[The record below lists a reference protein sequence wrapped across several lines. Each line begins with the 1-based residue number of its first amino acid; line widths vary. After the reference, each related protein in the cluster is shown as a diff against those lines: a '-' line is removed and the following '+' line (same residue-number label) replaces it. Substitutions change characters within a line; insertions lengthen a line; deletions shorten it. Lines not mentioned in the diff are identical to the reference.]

1 MQIEV
6 SRAIE
11 APADVVWQ
19 IITDLPNRPHVIQ
32 AIMSVDILDG
42 GDELAVGTRW
52 REIRTMFG
60 REASE
65 EMTVSAVD
73 PGRSYSTTAHSNGN
87 DYLTTL
93 TVVPSGAGCTL
104 TMRFGATSTSTVS
117 RLMSATIGRL
127 FVGATRKAV
136 AGDLEDI
143 AAAAEGVALG
153 GEHPGD
159 HRGDESGGRPAGP

>member
-32 AIMSVDILDG
+32 AIKSVDILDG

-52 REIRTMFG
+52 RETRTMFG

-153 GEHPGD
+153 D